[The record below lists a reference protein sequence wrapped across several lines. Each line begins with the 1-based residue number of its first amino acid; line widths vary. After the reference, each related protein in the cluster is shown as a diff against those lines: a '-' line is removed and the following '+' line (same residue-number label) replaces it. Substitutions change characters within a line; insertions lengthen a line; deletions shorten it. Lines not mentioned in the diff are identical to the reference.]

1 MMSRWY
7 FWLVA
12 LATGLLLPVGASLA
26 QEPPDTELRLTGQY
40 MEFDHDKGVA
50 VLKEGAYLEFDG
62 LRLWGDNIHG
72 DLRRSLFYAS
82 GDVTFWKGDER
93 FSAEGLSYNT
103 KTRRGTASNLVT
115 KKGPAIIKAKRLE
128 LEPYRMLGWDVSATT
143 DSSPKPG
150 YRIDARKMVMIPRQ
164 KIIFKDA
171 RFKFGDTTIFR
182 LPTYMI
188 NLANPEAV
196 TRFFV
201 SPAWNPGKGFYLSS
215 RYDYYLTDWFYGRI
229 FYNPSQ
235 YQSTDFGVNANYALS
250 NRSQGQLN
258 YINFNA
264 PTINQKFQRY
274 DLHHHFQIDGRT
286 SFDLN
291 AVMTENDF
299 TSAGVDKKLTVNSVL
314 QKGFDEWYTALSYDK
329 LIDLNKNLAPGT
341 DLFQYASTTPRFTF
355 SKTKPVDLL
364 HGELPMRID
373 GSIAQIDERSL
384 DPGFTSTQ
392 FSLSD
397 ISNRA
402 AVPREIQ
409 ATKGELNLSFTPRP
423 LSFREDKSRLSYSFR
438 DNQAAYS
445 TGDLRN
451 FFSFLVN
458 TNDKWTEHISTGF
471 DYVYQN
477 VRGNTP
483 FATFDR
489 LEPGR
494 HLLTSYLRGQNGRWF
509 TGTLFQTQYD
519 ILNAQFKNA
528 SSNFVFRSPS
538 QREESW
544 ALAITPIYNFPD
556 PNAFSSIK
564 LSTIASNLQLIKP
577 DRWSHTLITNYN
589 YPANR
594 LESVATGMD
603 FLVGETIRAEVY
615 SNASFNPA
623 TGLFDVTKLNLGLTK
638 DLKAWEARL
647 RWNTLQ
653 KEVYLEFYLKFAAK
667 KRLQVGVNYSGDTP
681 QFLNSDQVRQGFVN

>member
-1 MMSRWY
+1 MTFRR
-7 FWLVA
+7 FLWLVA

-26 QEPPDTELRLTGQY
+26 QEPSDTELKLTGQY
-40 MEFDHDKGVA
+40 LEMDHEKGVA

-62 LRLWGDNIHG
+62 LKLWGDNIHG

-93 FSAEGLSYNT
+93 FSASGLSYNT
-103 KTRRGTASNLVT
+103 KTRRGTATNLKTV
-115 KKGPAIIKAKRLE
+115 KGPAIISAKRLE

-150 YRIDARKMVMIPRQ
+150 YRVDARKMVMIPRQ

-171 RFKFGDTTIFR
+171 KFKFGDTTVFR

-201 SPAWNPGKGFYLSS
+201 NPSWNPGKGFFLRST
-215 RYDYYLTDWFYGRI
+215 YDYYLTDWFYGRI

-235 YQSTDFGVNANYALS
+235 YQSTDWGVNANYALS
-250 NRSQGQLN
+250 HNAQGQLN

-274 DLHHHFQIDGRT
+274 DLRHHYQIEPRAT
-286 SFDLN
+286 FDLN
-291 AVMTENDF
+291 AVLTENEF
-299 TSAGVDKKLTVNSVL
+299 TLGGKDRKLTVNSIV
-314 QKGFDEWYTALSYDK
+314 QKGFDDWSTAVSFDK
-329 LIDLNKNLAPGT
+329 LIDLNDQLAPGT

-355 SKTKPVDLL
+355 SKLQPVNLL
-364 HGELPMRID
+364 NGELPMRVD
-373 GSIAQIDERSL
+373 GSIAQIEERSL
-384 DPGFTSTQ
+384 DPGFTSTL
-392 FSLSD
+392 FSFSD
-397 ISNRA
+397 ITNRNA
-402 AVPREIQ
+402 TPREIE

-423 LSFREDKSRLSYSFR
+423 ISFREDKSQVRWSFR
-438 DNQAAYS
+438 DNQSVYS

-458 TNDKWTEHISTGF
+458 TNDRWTEHFSTGF
-471 DYVYQN
+471 DYVFQN
-477 VRGNTP
+477 VGGNTP

-489 LEPGR
+489 LEPDR
-494 HLLTSYLRGQNGRWF
+494 HLLTSYIRGQNGRWF

-519 ILNAQFKNA
+519 IFNENFRNA

-544 ALAITPIYNFPD
+544 ALAITPIYNFSD
-556 PNAFSSIK
+556 PNAFSTIK
-564 LSTIASNLQLIKP
+564 LSTIASNLQLVKP
-577 DRWSHTLITNYN
+577 DRWSHTLITNFN
-589 YPANR
+589 YPESR
-594 LESVATGMD
+594 LETVATGMD
-603 FLVGETIRAEVY
+603 FLLGETIRAEVY
-615 SNASFNPA
+615 SNAAFNPA

-667 KRLQVGVNYSGDTP
+667 KRLQVGVNYSADTP